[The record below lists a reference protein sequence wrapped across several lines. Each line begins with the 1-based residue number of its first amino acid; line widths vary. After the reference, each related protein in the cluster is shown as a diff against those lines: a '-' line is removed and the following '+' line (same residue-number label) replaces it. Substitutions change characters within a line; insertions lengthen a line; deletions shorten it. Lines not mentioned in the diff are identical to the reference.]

1 MIGNILKMKVQLS
14 SPVEYQ
20 LPVDDK
26 LVDMNARIGGNIK
39 LEYQGE
45 INCIS
50 CGRKTGKSYAQGHC
64 YPCFMRL
71 AECDMC
77 IVRPETCHYDA
88 GTCREPEWAQQ
99 HCMQPHYVYLANSS
113 GIKVGITRGSQ
124 IPTRWI
130 DQGASQ
136 ALPIFRVAS
145 RYQSGLL
152 EVAIKQHISDRTD
165 WRKMLKGDAEPCDLE
180 AMRDALAEQCSGQ
193 VTELQTRFGAENI
206 EYLPAEPMVE
216 IQYPVE
222 QYPEKVKSLNL
233 DKSPLVEGVL
243 TGIKG
248 QYLILDT
255 GVINI
260 RKYSGYKLDVDLI

>member
-20 LPVDDK
+20 LPVDDN
-26 LVDMNARIGGNIK
+26 LIDMNSHIGGNIK
-39 LEYQGE
+39 LDYQGE

-64 YPCFMRL
+64 YPCFISL

-77 IVRPETCHYDA
+77 IVKPETCHFDA

-113 GIKVGITRGSQ
+113 GIKVGITRGTQ

-136 ALPIFRVAS
+136 ALPIFRVAN

-152 EVAIKQHISDRTD
+152 ELAIKQHVSDRTD
-165 WRKMLKGDAEPCDLE
+165 WRKMLKGNAESRDL
-180 AMRDALAEQCSGQ
+180 ATMRDQLAEVCSDQ
-193 VTELQTRFGAENI
+193 VNGLQSRFGVENI
-206 EYLPAEPMVE
+206 EFLPAESMIE

-222 QYPEKVKSLNL
+222 HYPEKVKSLNL
-233 DKSPLVEGVL
+233 DKTPLVEGVL
-243 TGIKG
+243 MGIKG
-248 QYLILDT
+248 QYLILDS

-260 RKYSGYKLDVDLI
+260 RKYSGYELDVDLN